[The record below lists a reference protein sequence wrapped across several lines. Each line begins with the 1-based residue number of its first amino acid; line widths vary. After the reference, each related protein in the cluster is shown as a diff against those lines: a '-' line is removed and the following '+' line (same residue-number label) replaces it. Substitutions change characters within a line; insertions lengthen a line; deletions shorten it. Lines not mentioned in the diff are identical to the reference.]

1 MGRERTVKTALGEGE
16 SMEYYLDGKDLLVEG
31 LAPLSLPDTLDCG
44 QSFRWRRLEEDI
56 FEGMA
61 GCHYLKIGKE
71 GESFRFYDTG
81 EELFLSFWKGYFDME
96 TDYQAICQRLVQDEV
111 MAKAAAYAPGIRVLR
126 QDGWEALISFIISQN
141 NNVARIKG
149 IVERLCQTLGEEVL
163 PGWYSFPTPERLAAC
178 TVEEL
183 APLRAGFRA
192 KYLVDAAQKVASGQ
206 VELAQVAS
214 LPTPQA
220 RELLMLIKGVGV
232 KVADCALLYGFGK
245 MDCFP
250 QDVWIKRAVACLYP
264 QGVPEIVLE
273 HPGIAQQY
281 IFHYART
288 CPAAFAGMEKKV

>member
-1 MGRERTVKTALGEGE
+1 MHYR
-16 SMEYYLDGKDLLVEG
+16 LDGKDLLVED
-31 LAPLSLPDTLDCG
+31 LVPLSLPDTLDCG
-44 QSFRWRRLEEDI
+44 QSFRWRQLEEDL

-61 GCHYLKIGKE
+61 GPHYLKIGRE
-71 GESFRFYDTG
+71 GEIFRFYDTE
-81 EELFLSFWKGYFDME
+81 EELFLSFWKNYFDME

-111 MAKAAAYAPGIRVLR
+111 MAKAAAYAPGIRVLH

-149 IVERLCQTLGEEVL
+149 IVERLCQTLGTEVRC
-163 PGWYSFPTPERLAAC
+163 GWYSFPTPEQLAAC

-206 VELAQVAS
+206 VDLAQVAK

-220 RELLMLIKGVGV
+220 RELLMTIKGVGV
-232 KVADCALLYGFGK
+232 KVADCALLYGFAK

-250 QDVWIKRAVACLYP
+250 QDVWIKRAVAFLYP
-264 QGVPEIVLE
+264 QGLPEVVLE
-273 HPGIAQQY
+273 NPGIAQQY

-288 CPAAFAGMEKKV
+288 CPEAFAEMGNKKNL